1 MVIVADLGYE
11 AVSGSNKTRC
21 LFNMS
26 SCLLIV
32 SSCLPV
38 ALSCLFRGYPK
49 ISTGPWTGLWIL
61 GKKITLESPS
71 SRHLLKFC
79 RKTTK
84 VSSWRQ
90 MFEKLRRV
98 KFLAITLSLKDIE
111 LGLKIPMESF
121 PWLIYN
127 RLLVENMLREVKRPH
142 SFKYGTRFSAV
153 YEKGHWSI

>member
-1 MVIVADLGYE
+1 MKRNRGQTKLDVYLICRLVYLLCRLL
-11 AVSGSNKTRC
+11 SLWLC
-21 LFNMS
+21 LVYF
-26 SCLLIV
+26 
-32 SSCLPV
+32 
-38 ALSCLFRGYPK
+38 GD
-49 ISTGPWTGLWIL
+49 IL
-61 GKKITLESPS
+61 KYRLDPELDFGFWEKKITLESPS

-153 YEKGHWSI
+153 YEKGQWSI